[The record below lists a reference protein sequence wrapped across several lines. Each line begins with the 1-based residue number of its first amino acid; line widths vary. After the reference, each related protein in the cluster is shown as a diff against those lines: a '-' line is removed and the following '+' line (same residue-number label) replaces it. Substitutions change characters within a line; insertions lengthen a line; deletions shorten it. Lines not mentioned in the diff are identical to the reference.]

1 MLMLMNLSCQMLFLH
16 CLKYISK
23 ISGAVQ
29 FCFHAIFFF
38 FQLLAAQAGCEPS
51 DICDF
56 ELQACDTQPSVI
68 AGAMKEFIFSGRLD
82 NLCSSFCSLKVK
94 DAQIQKVAPDS
105 SSWIFWQKEW
115 HHFCINSLIDA
126 WLNSKC
132 INYIKRLD
140 TIFRSCKVPLLHC
153 FPFFSF
159 FSSHFCCFSKA
170 F

>member
-1 MLMLMNLSCQMLFLH
+1 MLFLH

-68 AGAMKEFIFSGRLD
+68 AGAMKEFVFSGRLD

-94 DAQIQKVAPDS
+94 DAWIQKVALDS
-105 SSWIFWQKEW
+105 SSWIF
-115 HHFCINSLIDA
+115 
-126 WLNSKC
+126 
-132 INYIKRLD
+132 Y
-140 TIFRSCKVPLLHC
+140 
-153 FPFFSF
+153 
-159 FSSHFCCFSKA
+159 
-170 F
+170 